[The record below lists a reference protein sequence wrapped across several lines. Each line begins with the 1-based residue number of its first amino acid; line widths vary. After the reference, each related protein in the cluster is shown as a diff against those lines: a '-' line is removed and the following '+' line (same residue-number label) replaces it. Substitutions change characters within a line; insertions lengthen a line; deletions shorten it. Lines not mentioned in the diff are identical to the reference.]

1 MSALF
6 REQLLAAAGQA
17 AFPAER
23 ALDPATGEEV
33 FDAASEA
40 MLAQVFSL
48 FGITALTPQDEDA
61 DRVINTACTLATEVA
76 AHVQSLISAG
86 GALDR
91 LEEAGGWHPAY
102 RAYLSALWQG
112 ERDEVARCAQELN
125 LSAGIPNGSLPLEA
139 GPLA

>member
-6 REQLLAAAGQA
+6 HEQLLAAAEQA

-23 ALDPATGEEV
+23 TLDPVTREEV

-40 MLAQVFSL
+40 KLAQVFSL
-48 FGITALTPQDEDA
+48 FGVTALNPQDEDA
-61 DRVINTACTLATEVA
+61 DRVINTACSLATEVA
-76 AHVQSLISAG
+76 AHVQALIAAG
-86 GALDR
+86 GALDG

-102 RAYLSALWQG
+102 RAYISALWQG
-112 ERDEVARCAQELN
+112 DREDVARCAHALN

-139 GPLA
+139 GPLG

>member
-1 MSALF
+1 MNALF
-6 REQLLAAAGQA
+6 HEQLLAAAAQA

-23 ALDPATGEEV
+23 TLDPVTGEEIL
-33 FDAASEA
+33 DAAAEA

-48 FGITALTPQDEDA
+48 FGITALNPQDEDA
-61 DRVINTACTLATEVA
+61 DRVINTACSLATEVA
-76 AHVQSLISAG
+76 AHVQALISAG
-86 GALDR
+86 GALDG

-102 RAYLSALWQG
+102 RAYISALWRG
-112 ERDEVARCAQELN
+112 DREDIARCAQALN

>member
-23 ALDPATGEEV
+23 TLDPATGEEV

-40 MLAQVFSL
+40 TLAQVFSL
-48 FGITALTPQDEDA
+48 FGITALTPQDEDV
-61 DRVINTACTLATEVA
+61 DKVINTACTLATEVA
-76 AHVQSLISAG
+76 AHVQGLIAAG
-86 GALDR
+86 GALDM
-91 LEEAGGWHPAY
+91 LEEAGDWHPAY
-102 RAYLSALWQG
+102 RAYISALWQG
-112 ERDEVARCAQELN
+112 ERDEVARCAHALN